1 MKNKN
6 TIRLLIFISAA
17 FLWSCDVLDQNP
29 EMSITD
35 DQAFVSKSSTQAA
48 LTGVYSALQSG
59 NYYGQDYV
67 TLGYLPG
74 DNVEWVGSFNFYQQ
88 VHANRLT
95 SDNSTITGVWR
106 AIYSTINGANHI
118 IGKVQGVQ
126 DPLFSQQ
133 EKDQVQGEAYFI
145 RALAYFDLARGWGGV
160 PLVLEYTQ
168 SPDDGAGIGR
178 SSLAETYDQVLQ
190 DLITAESLL
199 ADEVDR
205 NRATPHSV
213 QALRARLHLYQEEWA
228 EAEAYATRLIDHP
241 SYELVEEY
249 ETFIQNKNSSESILE
264 LAYDNANRNN
274 HNGYFLPASQGGRLE
289 WKPTDEFINLVQN
302 TEIGGERVVLIGDD
316 GNVIYGNLYHRSGTG
331 DDPAYL
337 FRIAEQF
344 LIRAEARVHLNDLSS
359 AAEDLNQ
366 IRRRAGLSDTE
377 AATREELLLAIEN
390 ERRIEFAFEGHRWFD
405 LVRTGRA
412 GEVLGVTDTDRWLF
426 PIPLNDLNADDDLVQ
441 NDGY

>member
-1 MKNKN
+1 MKNFY
-6 TIRLLIFISAA
+6 TRLTLLFLSAT
-17 FLWSCDVLDQNP
+17 LVWSCDVLDQNP

-59 NYYGQDYV
+59 NYYGQNYV

-74 DNVEWVGSFNFYQQ
+74 DNVEWVGSFNYFQQ
-88 VHANRLT
+88 VDANRLT
-95 SDNSTITGVWR
+95 ADNSTITGVWR

-118 IGKVQGVQ
+118 IGKVQSVE

-133 EKDQVQGEAYFI
+133 EKDQIQGEAYFI

-160 PLVLEYTQ
+160 PIVLTYTQ

-178 SSLAETYDQVLQ
+178 SSREETYAQVLE
-190 DLITAESLL
+190 DLIQAESLL
-199 ADEVDR
+199 SDNVNR
-205 NRATPHSV
+205 NRATRHSV
-213 QALRARLHLYQEEWA
+213 RALRARLHLYLEEWD
-228 EAEAYATRLIDHP
+228 EAERYASQLIDHP
-241 SYELVEEY
+241 AFTLVQPY
-249 ETFIQNKNSSESILE
+249 ETFIQNKNSEESILE

-274 HNGYFLPASQGGRLE
+274 HNGYFLPTNLGGRLE
-289 WKPTDEFINLVQN
+289 WRPTEEFIGLVKN
-302 TEIGGERVVLIGDD
+302 EEVGGDRVVLIAEEEG
-316 GNVIYGNLYHRSGTG
+316 VTYGNLYHRSGTG

-337 FRIAEQF
+337 LRIAEQY
-344 LIRAEARVHLNDLSS
+344 LIRAEARAHQNDLTG

-366 IRRRAGLSDTE
+366 VRRRAGLSDRS
-377 AATREELLLAIEN
+377 ADSREELLLAIEN

-412 GEVLGVTDTDRWLF
+412 DEVLGVTDTDRWLF
-426 PIPLNDLNADDDLVQ
+426 PIPLNDLNADDDLTQ